1 MPTVPLPEQP
11 SLDQL
16 RNQARE
22 LQRAIAA
29 GDAATLAHA
38 AEHSPSGDASTLS
51 RAQLVIARHYGF
63 ASWPRLR
70 CHLRAVQRY
79 SRAASCRTIR
89 RSPGAA
95 STRRPPRLTWQP

>member
-29 GDAATLAHA
+29 GDAAAPAHA

-70 CHLRAVQRY
+70 RHLRAVQRY
-79 SRAASCRTIR
+79 SRAPHPAGQSGDR
-89 RSPGAA
+89 RAQHPRGG
-95 STRRPPRLTWQP
+95 RRG